1 VISEGAH
8 SPFGAKAGAGAA
20 TELNISGGT
29 IVMAQNYLAQMS
41 VGKAINITGGVIV
54 MKNGAESPKAKLFST
69 GADFTGT
76 PVVENAIILFNPAGA
91 NEFGIGD
98 ITVALDDFA
107 AKIKFAGELYPFFMA
122 TASNAAENI
131 VTEDSFG
138 ASFYLGEDESQTGL
152 RFTSYLSD
160 SIIALAKAALDAGKT
175 VSYGTLIAPADY
187 VAAAGAFTKEALE
200 KVNAPAGKMKYA
212 DVPANVSKRDADG
225 DGVAEAFSATL
236 VGIQEVNYDRVFA
249 SVAYV
254 VIDGE
259 TFYSAYNSA
268 DNARCLRAIVVEYVQ
283 SDEFLALDEEG
294 LISEAMYE
302 LLTKYLGENA

>member
-1 VISEGAH
+1 M
-8 SPFGAKAGAGAA
+8 P
-20 TELNISGGT
+20 
-29 IVMAQNYLAQMS
+29 
-41 VGKAINITGGVIV
+41 
-54 MKNGAESPKAKLFST
+54 
-69 GADFTGT
+69 
-76 PVVENAIILFNPAGA
+76 
-91 NEFGIGD
+91 
-98 ITVALDDFA
+98 
-107 AKIKFAGELYPFFMA
+107 KIKFAGDLYNLYM
-122 TASNAAENI
+122 TTSSNAAEDI
-131 VTEDSFG
+131 VTEDTFG
-138 ASFYLGEDESQTGL
+138 ASFYLGEDESKTGL

-236 VGIQEVNYDRVFA
+236 VGIQEVNYERVFA

-268 DNARCLRAIVVEYVQ
+268 DNARCLRAIVVEYVD
-283 SDEFLALDEEG
+283 SDEFLSLLDEG
-294 LISEAMYE
+294 LISEAMLE
-302 LLTKYLGENA
+302 LITKYLGEYA